1 MIKFDIK
8 APCSDDLMRA
18 AMTEIEKGITQKARR
33 AAAPHGGMT
42 VKLEC
47 KLDGAIRA
55 VEFQG
60 SEAAVAAALAALKD

>member
-8 APCSDDLMRA
+8 APCSGDLMRA
-18 AMTEIEKGITQKARR
+18 AMAEIEKGITQKARR

-42 VKLEC
+42 VKLER

-55 VEFQG
+55 VFQG